1 MTHSDVP
8 SIRIV
13 FFQSHRLMATNGTV
27 TLISDSCSNG
37 CNVTLDSGMPY
48 ISGPTEEVQSLQEM
62 IGAKMEP
69 NGDVRI

>member
-1 MTHSDVP
+1 
-8 SIRIV
+8 
-13 FFQSHRLMATNGTV
+13 MATNGTV